1 MRFIKTHSITDA
13 MPKQIFMPK
22 EKSANVA
29 QYRQVIMAM
38 KRAKASLMVC
48 FLLIVFPN
56 VVIARPQELR
66 RHSAQVSSIQQDFLP
81 RHQD

>member
-1 MRFIKTHSITDA
+1 

-48 FLLIVFPN
+48 FLHSYL
-56 VVIARPQELR
+56 VVILR
-66 RHSAQVSSIQQDFLP
+66 LKIMWFADSIGKSVTMCLGA
-81 RHQD
+81 HL